1 MEYSEI
7 KSKSKE
13 ELIKIAEELNLLKDS
28 NSQKKSELINS
39 IYSSYADKNGSNTTS
54 GMLSLS
60 LIHI

>member
-13 ELIKIAEELNLLKDS
+13 ELIKFAEELNLLKDV

-39 IYSSYADKNGSNTTS
+39 IYA
-54 GMLSLS
+54 
-60 LIHI
+60 